1 MEYTDFYEE
10 FGSPL
15 NPRKQKKLEEFLALQ
30 DLRYDRQIEETVNLV
45 DADGNIAATCSL
57 HANVLKCIAVSEK
70 YQGYGLSP
78 RVVTLMINRANEKG
92 IKHLFLFT
100 KPKNYQMFNDMG
112 FYPITQTDDVLLMEN
127 DRGGIDRYIDS
138 LEKGNGENIG
148 AVVMNCNPF
157 TNGHRYLVE
166 TAAAQCDTLHLFVL
180 SEDKSEFPADVRYT
194 LVEKGVADI
203 PNVIVHKTSDYLIS
217 SAVFPTY
224 FIKDISKAEDANCIL
239 DLKIFCE
246 HFAKKMNITKR
257 FVGTEPNCQVT
268 NAYNQQMKKVLS
280 SYGIE
285 VIEIPRKEFDGK
297 AISASVVRD
306 YLHKGD
312 IESTKNLV
320 PPTTYEYLEKEG
332 SRYKKQ

>member
-1 MEYTDFYEE
+1 MEYTEFYEE
-10 FGSPL
+10 YGSPL
-15 NPRKQKKLEEFLALQ
+15 NPRKLKKLEEFLAQ
-30 DLRYDRQIEETVNLV
+30 QGLRYDRQIEETVNLV

-112 FYPITQTDDVLLMEN
+112 FYPITQTEDVLLMEN
-127 DRGGIDRYIDS
+127 ERGGIDKYIDS
-138 LEKGNGENIG
+138 LPKGDSCENVG

-157 TNGHRYLVE
+157 TNGHRYLIE
-166 TAAAQCDTLHLFVL
+166 TAAQQCSTLHLFVL
-180 SEDKSEFPADVRYT
+180 SEDKSEFPAVVRYD
-194 LVEKGVADI
+194 LVKKGVADI

-246 HFAKKMNITKR
+246 HFAKKMNISKR
-257 FVGTEPNCQVT
+257 FVGTEPTCQVT
-268 NAYNQQMKKVLS
+268 NAYNTQMKKVLAG
-280 SYGIE
+280 YGIQ
-285 VIEIPRKEFDGK
+285 VIEIPRKELDGR

-320 PPTTYEYLEKEG
+320 PATTYEYLEKEG
-332 SRYKKQ
+332 YKYKK

>member
-1 MEYTDFYEE
+1 MEYTAFYEE

-15 NPRKQKKLEEFLALQ
+15 NPRKRKKLEEFLARQ
-30 DLRYDRQIEETVNLV
+30 DLRYDEQIEETVNLV
-45 DADGNIAATCSL
+45 DGDGDIAATCSL
-57 HANVLKCIAVSEK
+57 HANVLKCIAVSDK
-70 YQGYGLSP
+70 YQGFGLSP

-100 KPKNYQMFNDMG
+100 KPKNFQMFSDMG
-112 FYPITQTDDVLLMEN
+112 FYPITQTEDILLMEN
-127 DRGGIDRYIDS
+127 ERDGIKKYIDS
-138 LEKGNGENIG
+138 LTKGESSDNIG
-148 AVVMNCNPF
+148 AIVMNCNPF

-166 TAAAQCDTLHLFVL
+166 TAANQCDTLHLFVL
-180 SEDKSEFPADVRYT
+180 SEDKSEFPAEVRYD
-194 LVEKGVADI
+194 LVKKGVADI
-203 PNVIVHKTSDYLIS
+203 PNVIVHRTSDYLIS

-246 HFAKKMNITKR
+246 HFAEQMNISKR
-257 FVGTEPNCQVT
+257 FVGTEPTCQVT
-268 NAYNQQMKKVLS
+268 NAYNAQMKQVLS

-285 VIEIPRKEFDGK
+285 VIEIQRKEFDGQ

-306 YLHKGD
+306 HLHKGD
-312 IESTKNLV
+312 IEGTKNLV

-332 SRYKKQ
+332 YRYKK

>member
-1 MEYTDFYEE
+1 MEYTNFYEE

-15 NPRKQKKLEEFLALQ
+15 NPRKRKKLEEFLAKQ
-30 DLRYDRQIEETVNLV
+30 DLRYDQQIEETVNLV
-45 DADGNIAATCSL
+45 DGDGNIAATCSL
-57 HANVLKCIAVSEK
+57 HANVLKCIAVSDQ

-112 FYPITQTDDVLLMEN
+112 FYPITQTEDILLMEN
-127 DRGGIDRYIDS
+127 DRGGIDKYIDG
-138 LEKGNGENIG
+138 LPKGENSENAG
-148 AVVMNCNPF
+148 AIVMNCNPF

-180 SEDKSEFPADVRYT
+180 SEDKSEFPAGVRYE
-194 LVEKGVADI
+194 LVKKGVADI
-203 PNVIVHKTSDYLIS
+203 PNVIVHQTSDYLIS

-246 HFAKKMNITKR
+246 HFAKKMNISKR
-257 FVGTEPNCQVT
+257 FVGTEPTCQVT
-268 NAYNQQMKKVLS
+268 NAYNQQMKQVLS

-285 VIEIPRKEFDGK
+285 VVEIQRKEFDGR

-306 YLHKGD
+306 YLHNGD
-312 IESTKNLV
+312 VESTKNLV

-332 SRYKKQ
+332 YRYKK

>member
-1 MEYTDFYEE
+1 MEYTNFYEE

-15 NPRKQKKLEEFLALQ
+15 NPRKRKKLEEFLAKQ
-30 DLRYDRQIEETVNLV
+30 DLRYDEQIEETCNLV
-45 DADGNIAATCSL
+45 DGDGNIAATCSL
-57 HANVLKCIAVSEK
+57 HANVLKCIAVSEN

-100 KPKNYQMFNDMG
+100 KPKNYQMFSDMG
-112 FYPITQTDDVLLMEN
+112 FYPITQTEDILLMEN
-127 DRGGIDRYIDS
+127 ERNGIDRYIDN
-138 LEKGNGENIG
+138 LPKGESNENIG
-148 AVVMNCNPF
+148 AIVMNCNPF

-180 SEDKSEFPADVRYT
+180 SEDKSEFPAAVRYE
-194 LVEKGVADI
+194 LVKKGVADI
-203 PNVIVHKTSDYLIS
+203 PNVIVHQTSDYLIS

-257 FVGTEPNCQVT
+257 FVGTEPTCQVT
-268 NAYNQQMKKVLS
+268 NAYNQQMKAVLS
-280 SYGIE
+280 SYGVE
-285 VIEIPRKEFDGK
+285 VIEIQRKECDGR

-312 IESTKNLV
+312 IEGTKNLV

-332 SRYKKQ
+332 YRYKK